1 MIQPSKTSRLPLF
14 LFTFIFSIACGLLFT
29 DQAHALTGTAQKV
42 FQRNSQAVYQIRVI
56 DIHSREKYV
65 IGSGFR
71 ISRDGLFASNFHVIS
86 DVVDKPDQ
94 YRIEYFRKGRK
105 VGNLTVEAIDVAHDL
120 AILRGE
126 PTRKK
131 PVRLGSSKQKQGTGV
146 YPMGNPLDVG
156 MVVLEG
162 TYNGLVGDRPYQH
175 ILLSAA
181 LNPGMSGGPAF
192 DASGKVV
199 GVNVAIEGNDLSY
212 LVPVEYL
219 IELKES
225 VKTGRGSKNWPE
237 VIQEQVLARYK
248 HIIDK
253 AVKSDW
259 LFENLGALKVPQSIL
274 PGVVKCW
281 GRSRSEDPSQNAFV
295 FYGDKRCQSDR
306 NIFLSSNLST
316 GTIGYSFFWLE
327 SQSLSSLEFYKRF
340 SAQYA
345 QGNFYPYATSGEV
358 TKFSCHNS
366 FVALASRNWK
376 AAYCVRRYI
385 KYPKLHDVFVSFAI
399 LGDSPRKYIIQ
410 VGMAGLTEPLARNFL
425 NKFMGSIQ
433 WTE

>member
-1 MIQPSKTSRLPLF
+1 MIHLPKSSRLSLF
-14 LFTFIFSIACGLLFT
+14 LFTFLFWIASGALFIES
-29 DQAHALTGTAQKV
+29 ARALTGTAQKV
-42 FQRNSQAVYQIRVI
+42 FQRNNQAVYQIRVI

-71 ISRDGLFASNFHVIS
+71 ISKDGLFASNFHVIS
-86 DVVDKPDQ
+86 DVVDQPDQ
-94 YRIEYFRKGRK
+94 YRIEYYRKGRK

-120 AILRGE
+120 SILRGE
-126 PTRKK
+126 PSRKK

-162 TYNGLVGDRPYQH
+162 TYNGLVGDAPYQH

-192 DASGKVV
+192 DAAGKVV

-219 IELKES
+219 IKLKKS
-225 VKTGRGSKNWPE
+225 IKTEREPKNWPE
-237 VIQEQVLARYK
+237 VIQKQILKRYE
-248 HIIDK
+248 HIIEK

-259 LFENLGALKVPQSIL
+259 LFENLGTLKVPQSIL
-274 PGVVKCW
+274 PSVVKCW
-281 GRSRSEDPSQNAFV
+281 GRSRSEDPSQNAFL

-306 NIFLSSNLST
+306 NIYLSSDLST

-345 QGNFYPYATSGEV
+345 QGNFYPYATRREV

-366 FVALASRNWK
+366 FVTLASHNWK

-410 VGMAGLTEPLARNFL
+410 VGMAGLTEPLARRFL
-425 NKFMGSIQ
+425 KKFIGSIQ